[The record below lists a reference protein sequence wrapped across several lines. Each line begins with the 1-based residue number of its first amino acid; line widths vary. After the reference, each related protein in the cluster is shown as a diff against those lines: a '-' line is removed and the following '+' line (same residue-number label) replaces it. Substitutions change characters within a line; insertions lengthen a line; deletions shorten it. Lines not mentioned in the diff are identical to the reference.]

1 MSGAWIVQKMRNVP
15 LLLKVWLKVP
25 FFFVP
30 EPHLPFASETL
41 WRCLP
46 FQVQTTF
53 VPFLIVIGRGLNLS
67 SLTETCFGAG
77 FVAATEGSATT
88 PTAAAA
94 AATASTSFLI

>member
-1 MSGAWIVQKMRNVP
+1 MSGAWIVQKTRKGP
-15 LLLKVWLKVP
+15 FLLNVWLKVP
-25 FFFVP
+25 FLFVP

-53 VPFLIVIGRGLNLS
+53 VPFVIVMGRGVNLS

-77 FVAATEGSATT
+77 FVAATEGSAMT
-88 PTAAAA
+88 PAAPATAAMR
-94 AATASTSFLI
+94 TTFLI